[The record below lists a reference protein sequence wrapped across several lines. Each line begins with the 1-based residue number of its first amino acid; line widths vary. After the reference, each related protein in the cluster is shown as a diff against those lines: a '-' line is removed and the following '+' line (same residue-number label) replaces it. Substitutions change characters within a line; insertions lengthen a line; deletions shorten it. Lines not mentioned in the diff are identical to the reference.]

1 MWHFFI
7 LLCFQGLAKAS
18 DQKRQLEPT
27 QLKDLVQHSHNF
39 DRIWDHIKKLKDEF
53 ARVVPYLIADVM
65 EAFQQVTVYPVVRN
79 NLLFG
84 LYKLLDICDS
94 HSTDFLSG
102 VLPVGRQ
109 EMFKHVFTNYKQYH
123 KYSGKV

>member
-1 MWHFFI
+1 M
-7 LLCFQGLAKAS
+7 
-18 DQKRQLEPT
+18 
-27 QLKDLVQHSHNF
+27 KDLVQHSHNF
-39 DRIWDHIKKLKDEF
+39 DRICDHIKKLKDEF

-84 LYKLLDICDS
+84 LYKLLDISDS